1 MASKDILVKKI
12 KSGQIMKGYSTKEL
26 AIKMH
31 LTQGALNRRF
41 RYPNRI
47 TVEDLRKFE
56 QVLDIKL
63 LA

>member
-12 KSGQIMKGYSTKEL
+12 KSGQIMKGYSTPEL

-31 LTQGALNRRF
+31 MSQDSLNRRF
-41 RYPNRI
+41 RLPHKI

-56 QVLDIKL
+56 KVLDIKL

>member
-1 MASKDILVKKI
+1 MDKADILAKKI
-12 KSGQIMKGYSTKEL
+12 KAGQIMKGYSTPEL

-31 LTQGALNRRF
+31 MSQGSLNRRF
-41 RYPNRI
+41 RYPDRI
-47 TVEDLRKFE
+47 TVEDLMRFE

>member
-31 LTQGALNRRF
+31 LTQGSLNRRF
-41 RYPNRI
+41 RCPNRM

>member
-1 MASKDILVKKI
+1 MDKTDILAKKI
-12 KSGQIMKGYSTKEL
+12 KAGQIMKGYSTPEL

-31 LTQGALNRRF
+31 MSQGSLNRRF
-41 RYPNRI
+41 RYPDRI

>member
-1 MASKDILVKKI
+1 MASKDIVAKKI
-12 KSGQIMKGYSTKEL
+12 KAGQIMKGYSTPEL

-31 LTQGALNRRF
+31 MSQDSLNRRF
-41 RYPNRI
+41 RRPHKI

-56 QVLDIKL
+56 KVLDIKL

>member
-1 MASKDILVKKI
+1 MASKDILVRKI
-12 KSGQIMKGYSTKEL
+12 KSGQMMKGYSTQEL

-31 LTQGALNRRF
+31 LTQGSLNRRF
-41 RYPNRI
+41 RCPNRI